1 MIKPMLDH
9 IGERAT
15 TVIGLSINVIFLV
28 GYSWMIPEHHSS
40 TSGAKPTNEKER
52 KKRDKFQG
60 KIERIKRQEIAE
72 VKRDADSRVSQAL
85 LQSRSVFE
93 PKTASLV

>member
-1 MIKPMLDH
+1 MHHEEIQEIKRVNRAREDDL
-9 IGERAT
+9 ERK
-15 TVIGLSINVIFLV
+15 IINFEREKQFTIKKIKL
-28 GYSWMIPEHHSS
+28 ECQ
-40 TSGAKPTNEKER
+40 EKER

>member
-1 MIKPMLDH
+1 MHHEEIQEIKRVNRAREDDL
-9 IGERAT
+9 ERK
-15 TVIGLSINVIFLV
+15 IINF
-28 GYSWMIPEHHSS
+28 EREKQS
-40 TSGAKPTNEKER
+40 TIKKIKLKCQEKER

-85 LQSRSVFE
+85 LQSRSIFE